1 MEPRLDLDFLVDE
14 DEVRQRCMVL
24 RDRIDATILNFINE
38 LHPSDDVDEETL
50 VATALALD
58 YCNAEQWAD
67 ICQFMG
73 YAAQAE
79 EVGYFLVN
87 RVYDGSN
94 NALNRITGHAARR
107 KSE

>member
-14 DEVRQRCMVL
+14 DEVQQRFLVL
-24 RDRIDATILNFINE
+24 RDRFNKVIFDFINE

-94 NALNRITGHAARR
+94 KALNRITGHYARR